1 MPLKAG
7 NFSLQPS
14 STDNSGRAWP
24 VECLLDFWTSHEAT
38 CTSSLLFTHWSCR
51 QHSSSIL
58 HQIATFDGGR
68 YFTWISHFLLS
79 YFSPAAILDLWTG
92 WISPFLKTCPCYRES
107 TSVYIYISLYHTTC
121 TIVGPVFRSLVDPP
135 EGVDFSSPRQ
145 WGRGRR
151 PPSALSHILRIFVRI
166 QYVSQMVWSHFSIS
180 DIQYSAFV
188 YLHYG
193 IQVWATVISD
203 SGISPYG
210 LNRQHHDGSH
220 NLNSERISS
229 QEGVLQEPWC
239 NEMSCEVLAHE
250 STCWGCLV
258 KAGYQQVFSHHRDV
272 PQTPPW

>member
-1 MPLKAG
+1 MCKATSEKALKRSTEWKDLWRNKSFRGLVWPSQVPRLTCFWKWVGVSIPPQVG

-107 TSVYIYISLYHTTC
+107 TSV
-121 TIVGPVFRSLVDPP
+121 
-135 EGVDFSSPRQ
+135 
-145 WGRGRR
+145 
-151 PPSALSHILRIFVRI
+151 
-166 QYVSQMVWSHFSIS
+166 
-180 DIQYSAFV
+180 
-188 YLHYG
+188 
-193 IQVWATVISD
+193 
-203 SGISPYG
+203 
-210 LNRQHHDGSH
+210 
-220 NLNSERISS
+220 
-229 QEGVLQEPWC
+229 
-239 NEMSCEVLAHE
+239 
-250 STCWGCLV
+250 
-258 KAGYQQVFSHHRDV
+258 
-272 PQTPPW
+272 